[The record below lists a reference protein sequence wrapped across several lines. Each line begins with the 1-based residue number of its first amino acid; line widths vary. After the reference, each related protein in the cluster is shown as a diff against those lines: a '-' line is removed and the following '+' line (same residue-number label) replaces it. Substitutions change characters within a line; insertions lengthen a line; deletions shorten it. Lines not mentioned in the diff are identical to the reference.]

1 VTVDGDCDDLSAS
14 VNPAGTEVCNSI
26 DDDCDGSTD
35 EGTTPVAGAISGNA
49 TGCVSVVTGSAT
61 YSIAALAN
69 ASTYS
74 WTVPTGMTIFSGQG
88 TNSIFVTW
96 TPGAVSNGLNGTIT
110 VTPSN
115 ACGAGTSSSLAVD
128 LNYTL
133 PVRPSSISGPVRL
146 CPGDNATY
154 SVANVAR
161 ATSYVWTLPT
171 GMTLVSGAG
180 TNVINV
186 SIDGSYTGGTLSC
199 SAANACGTGPDRSRN
214 LTINTLSASAS
225 ISGPATGV
233 CGANGVT
240 YTAAAVLGATGY
252 NWTVPAGAS
261 IVSGQ
266 GTSSISVD
274 FTGAYAGGSIS
285 VATSNSCGTGAA
297 RSLTVSGAPGQPGVI
312 SGDVTI
318 CPGQSGVNYSVTTV
332 AGAANYLWVVPGGA
346 AITSGQGTK
355 DIVVTWGTNQT
366 SGLNM
371 LVSASNGC
379 GTGST
384 RVLNGIS
391 INVSNCVRV
400 GEQGIATGLN
410 LFPNPTSDRATVQFN
425 GTEGA
430 DFRLRV
436 VDVAGRIL
444 LNEAGTAA
452 AGLNQREVSVSGMAA
467 GIYFVVIETAG
478 VTEQIRMIVE

>member
-1 VTVDGDCDDLSAS
+1 MSAS

-49 TGCVSVVTGSAT
+49 SGCVSVVTGSAT

-133 PVRPSSISGPVRL
+133 PVRPASISGPVRL
-146 CPGDNATY
+146 CPGDQATY

-186 SIDGSYTGGTLSC
+186 SVNGSYTGGTIAC
-199 SAANACGTGPDRSRN
+199 SAANACGTGPDRTRN
-214 LTINTLSASAS
+214 LSVNTPAASAS
-225 ISGPATGV
+225 ISGTVSGV

-240 YTAAAVLGATGY
+240 YTAAAVLTATGY
-252 NWTVPAGAS
+252 NWSVPAGAS

-266 GTSSISVD
+266 GTSSITVD

-285 VATSNSCGTGAA
+285 VAASNTCGTGAA
-297 RSLTVSGAPGQPGVI
+297 RSLSVSGAPGQPGTI
-312 SGDVTI
+312 TGDVTI
-318 CPGQSGVNYSVTTV
+318 CPGQSGVNYSISTV
-332 AGAANYLWVVPGGA
+332 AGAANYSWVVPGGA
-346 AITSGQGTK
+346 TITSGQGTK
-355 DIVVTWGTNQT
+355 DIVVTWGTNPT
-366 SGLNM
+366 SGLNI
-371 LVSASNGC
+371 LVSASNAC
-379 GTGST
+379 GTGAT

-425 GTEGA
+425 GTDGA

-444 LNEAGTAA
+444 LNDAGTAA
-452 AGLNQREVSVSGMAA
+452 AGINQREVSVSGMAA

>member
-1 VTVDGDCDDLSAS
+1 MPGQFA
-14 VNPAGTEVCNSI
+14 AGTI
-26 DDDCDGSTD
+26 T
-35 EGTTPVAGAISGNA
+35 
-49 TGCVSVVTGSAT
+49 
-61 YSIAALAN
+61 
-69 ASTYS
+69 
-74 WTVPTGMTIFSGQG
+74 SGQG
-88 TNSIFVTW
+88 TK
-96 TPGAVSNGLNGTIT
+96 
-110 VTPSN
+110 
-115 ACGAGTSSSLAVD
+115 
-128 LNYTL
+128 
-133 PVRPSSISGPVRL
+133 SISVL
-146 CPGDNATY
+146 
-154 SVANVAR
+154 
-161 ATSYVWTLPT
+161 W
-171 GMTLVSGAG
+171 
-180 TNVINV
+180 
-186 SIDGSYTGGTLSC
+186 
-199 SAANACGTGPDRSRN
+199 
-214 LTINTLSASAS
+214 
-225 ISGPATGV
+225 
-233 CGANGVT
+233 
-240 YTAAAVLGATGY
+240 YTA
-252 NWTVPAGAS
+252 
-261 IVSGQ
+261 VSGQ
-266 GTSSISVD
+266 ALQVN
-274 FTGAYAGGSIS
+274 A
-285 VATSNSCGTGAA
+285 SNACGTGAA
-297 RSLTVSGAPGQPGVI
+297 RSLNVSGAPGQPGAI

-425 GTEGA
+425 GTDGA

-452 AGLNQREVSVSGMAA
+452 AGLNQREVSVRGMSA